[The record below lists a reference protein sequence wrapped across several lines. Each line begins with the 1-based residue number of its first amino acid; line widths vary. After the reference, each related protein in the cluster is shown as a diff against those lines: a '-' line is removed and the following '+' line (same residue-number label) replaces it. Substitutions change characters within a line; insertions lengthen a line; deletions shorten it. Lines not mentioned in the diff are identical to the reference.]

1 MVEWLQRGFYFVE
14 GRQSRNNGR
23 RFYSLGLDLKCM
35 RVFKWHFPYH
45 SFECILFFIDDD
57 QHQPEAAVICETR
70 KFTQIGEAKIML

>member
-1 MVEWLQRGFYFVE
+1 MY
-14 GRQSRNNGR
+14 
-23 RFYSLGLDLKCM
+23 D